1 MTKLIALDAGHG
13 LFTYGK
19 QDPDGIKEWQYND
32 KVLRAVVKHIND
44 HYTGFKIMRLDD
56 PTGKVDVPLMTRT
69 NKADKAKADI
79 LVSIHHNANT
89 GKFSSAWGGTET
101 FVQTPFSANP
111 KSTAL
116 AKAIHPK
123 IVKAMGLQDRGIKP
137 NNLHMTREP
146 DMPSILTEGGFMD
159 SSIDIKVMRDDNK
172 LAEQGK
178 AIAEGIASYL
188 KLPKK
193 AVAPTVV
200 KPAVVKPVEPE
211 KKTIYMLFREKD
223 GKGWEYLGSTKT
235 YKESSDRALWHVAN
249 GYAVQ
254 IKTRLV

>member
-32 KVLRAVVKHIND
+32 KVLRAVVKHLND

-69 NKADKAKADI
+69 NKADNAKADI

-89 GKFSSAWGGTET
+89 GKWGDWTGTET
-101 FVQTPFSANP
+101 FVQTPLSANP

-116 AKAIHPK
+116 AKAIHPRL
-123 IVKAMGLQDRGIKP
+123 VKAMGLKDRGIKP

-146 DMPSILTEGGFMD
+146 NMPSILTEGGFMD
-159 SSIDIKVMRDDNK
+159 SRVDIKVMRNDAK
-172 LAEQGK
+172 LIEQGK
-178 AIAEGIASYL
+178 AIAEGIADYL
-188 KLPKK
+188 NLPKK
-193 AVAPTVV
+193 AQPEPV
-200 KPAVVKPVEPE
+200 KPQVKPPVEKPKE
-211 KKTIYMLFREKD
+211 TIYMLFREKD

-235 YKESSDRALWHVAN
+235 YRESADRALWHVAN
-249 GYAVQ
+249 GYAIQ